1 MTAVTDERYSS
12 YFLRGQVHYM
22 YSSGATLYQMEYLAF
37 GLSPEH
43 LIQSGGI
50 LLIAAIIFAESGL
63 LVGFFLPGDTLLFT
77 AGFFA
82 GQDKLSLAWLLFA
95 VIVAAVAGDNVG
107 YSFGR
112 RLGPRI
118 FKKEDGIIFRREY
131 LIRAEKFYEAH
142 GGKTI
147 ILARFI
153 PIVRTFAPIV
163 AGAAKMTRRKFFTY
177 NIVGGVGWGVG
188 VTLLGVWLGSR
199 ISNID
204 KYLFPIMITAVT
216 ISSGPAIW
224 HVFKD
229 PVSRQRMAVKIN
241 RGFRRFFR
249 RIGLNRDLDV

>member
-1 MTAVTDERYSS
+1 MD
-12 YFLRGQVHYM
+12 
-22 YSSGATLYQMEYLAF
+22 YLAF
-37 GLSPEH
+37 GVNVEH

-82 GQDKLSLAWLLFA
+82 AQDKLPLGWLLFA
-95 VIVAAVAGDNVG
+95 VTLAAVLGDNVG

-112 RLGPRI
+112 RLGPRV
-118 FKKEDGIIFRREY
+118 FKKEDGVIFRKEY

-163 AGAAKMTRRKFFTY
+163 AGAAKMTRRKFFSY
-177 NIVGGVGWGVG
+177 NIIGGVSWGVG

-204 KYLFPIMITAVT
+204 KYLFPIMILAVT
-216 ISSGPAIW
+216 LSSGPAIW
-224 HVFKD
+224 HVLKD
-229 PVSRQRMAVKIN
+229 PVARQRMAVKFN
-241 RGFRRFFR
+241 RGFRRFLR
-249 RIGLNRDLDV
+249 RIGLNRDLDI